1 MTRTTT
7 CRLEQLYALNLFRSG
22 RVSPSPALA
31 SRLNA
36 WGKGRMPG
44 LHAVGGTWADAWARA
59 RRQGLCRQPRSE
71 GGARPLLPQAGYC
84 GVACP
89 RTARRDHV
97 WLGWS
102 AGACPG
108 GRLLAGSGRTS
119 YGQAA
124 GRGLG
129 RGSWTDRMAAKRTP
143 AEFGVPCAM
152 SEYVS
157 GRLGKRRK
165 RVRAAPAGHHG
176 MQFPV
181 TGPGTTSACRGAR
194 RSISPVSR
202 PCRMTAACV
211 RRTSGQTTLS
221 RRCPPRWAIRNPQ
234 HPVIV

>member
-1 MTRTTT
+1 MH
-7 CRLEQLYALNLFRSG
+7 G
-22 RVSPSPALA
+22 RERA
-31 SRLNA
+31 
-36 WGKGRMPG
+36 GKGYAG
-44 LHAVGGTWADAWARA
+44 SRA
-59 RRQGLCRQPRSE
+59 RKAAQGLCCRKRDIVE
-71 GGARPLLPQAGYC
+71 WRVRGRPAGI
-84 GVACP
+84 
-89 RTARRDHV
+89 TS
-97 WLGWS
+97 GW
-102 AGACPG
+102 AGAPA
-108 GRLLAGSGRTS
+108 RVRAAASWPE
-119 YGQAA
+119 AA
-124 GRGLG
+124 GRRMDKPPKGAC